1 MYDTIAKVI
10 EHIIAEVS
18 IDGGGSKKII
28 KKISTNDQVLKC
40 MKAKCYIT
48 GKGYRGNFSHKI
60 IIFKS
65 VIGKSYIG
73 VINKINI
80 IILPSVFTSK

>member
-1 MYDTIAKVI
+1 M
-10 EHIIAEVS
+10 E
-18 IDGGGSKKII
+18 
-28 KKISTNDQVLKC
+28 
-40 MKAKCYIT
+40 AKCYIT

-60 IIFKS
+60 TIFKS